1 MISTFKKLIFI
12 LNPSDRFRALRLL
25 FIMLIAVLL
34 ETLGI
39 SLILPITSIMI
50 EEDITQIH
58 PLITNIYIYFESPTK
73 GNLIS
78 FFVILMI
85 AIFLIKNFFLGFFY
99 WKQFSFIA
107 DMTVNLGKKLL
118 SKYLSLPYSEH
129 TKKNSSI
136 YIRNTTREVGHFNS
150 LLYSSLTLVIEVLML
165 IFISLLLF
173 IVEPVI
179 FLFAILSILS
189 TAYLLFYFTKNRTVQ
204 FGKDRL
210 YHEGRRIYAVQ
221 ETIGAIR
228 DVVITGK
235 EQIFLNEF
243 DFHNRKT
250 AINERNYEFIK
261 SLPKLFIEIIAIL
274 IFAVII
280 YASLNY
286 TVLSSNLLPLLG
298 LFAAA
303 AIKLMPSTNRI
314 IASFQAIKYNNATV
328 NTLNDELRFEVK
340 TEERIESS
348 KVITFNTSLKLNN
361 LTFGYDSSRHVLE
374 NINLEIN
381 QGAIIGLIGES
392 GSGKSTLIDLIV
404 GFIKPL
410 EGEIMIDNVN
420 IHSNLREWQ
429 NKIGYVSQNVF
440 ILDDTLK
447 NNIVFGEKDDEI
459 NFKLLEKAIAQSQL
473 SDFVSSLAE
482 GVDTNVGER
491 GAKISGGQRQ
501 RIAIARALYSNPS
514 FLIFDESTNALDIET
529 ESQIMNVIH
538 ELRGKKTSLIVSHR
552 LSTIENCDIVLKLVE
567 GKLQRV

>member
-1 MISTFKKLIFI
+1 
-12 LNPSDRFRALRLL
+12 
-25 FIMLIAVLL
+25 
-34 ETLGI
+34 
-39 SLILPITSIMI
+39 
-50 EEDITQIH
+50 
-58 PLITNIYIYFESPTK
+58 
-73 GNLIS
+73 
-78 FFVILMI
+78 
-85 AIFLIKNFFLGFFY
+85 
-99 WKQFSFIA
+99 
-107 DMTVNLGKKLL
+107 
-118 SKYLSLPYSEH
+118 
-129 TKKNSSI
+129 
-136 YIRNTTREVGHFNS
+136 
-150 LLYSSLTLVIEVLML
+150 ML

-340 TEERIESS
+340 TENQIESN
-348 KVITFNTSLKLNN
+348 KVITFNTSLKLKN
-361 LTFGYDSSRHVLE
+361 LTFGYESSRHVLE

-381 QGAIIGLIGES
+381 QGKIIGLIGES

-429 NKIGYVSQNVF
+429 NKIGYVSQNV
-440 ILDDTLK
+440 
-447 NNIVFGEKDDEI
+447 
-459 NFKLLEKAIAQSQL
+459 
-473 SDFVSSLAE
+473 
-482 GVDTNVGER
+482 
-491 GAKISGGQRQ
+491 
-501 RIAIARALYSNPS
+501 LY
-514 FLIFDESTNALDIET
+514 
-529 ESQIMNVIH
+529 
-538 ELRGKKTSLIVSHR
+538 
-552 LSTIENCDIVLKLVE
+552 
-567 GKLQRV
+567 

>member
-1 MISTFKKLIFI
+1 
-12 LNPSDRFRALRLL
+12 
-25 FIMLIAVLL
+25 
-34 ETLGI
+34 
-39 SLILPITSIMI
+39 
-50 EEDITQIH
+50 
-58 PLITNIYIYFESPTK
+58 
-73 GNLIS
+73 
-78 FFVILMI
+78 
-85 AIFLIKNFFLGFFY
+85 
-99 WKQFSFIA
+99 
-107 DMTVNLGKKLL
+107 
-118 SKYLSLPYSEH
+118 
-129 TKKNSSI
+129 
-136 YIRNTTREVGHFNS
+136 
-150 LLYSSLTLVIEVLML
+150 ML

-243 DFHNRKT
+243 DFHNRNT

-286 TVLSSNLLPLLG
+286 TVLSSNLLPVLG

-340 TEERIESS
+340 TEEQIESS
-348 KVITFNTSLKLNN
+348 KVITFNTSLKLKN
-361 LTFGYDSSRHVLE
+361 LSFGYDSSRHVLE

-381 QGAIIGLIGES
+381 QGKIIGLIGES

-459 NFKLLEKAIAQSQL
+459 NFGLLENAIAQAQL

-514 FLIFDESTNALDIET
+514 FLIFDESTNALDMET

-538 ELRGKKTSLIVSHR
+538 KLRGKKTTLIVSHR